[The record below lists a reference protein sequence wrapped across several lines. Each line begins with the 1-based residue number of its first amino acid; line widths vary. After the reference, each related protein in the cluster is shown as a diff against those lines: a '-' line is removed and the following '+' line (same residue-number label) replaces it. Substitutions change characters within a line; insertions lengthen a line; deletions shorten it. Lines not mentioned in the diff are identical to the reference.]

1 MSSGFEESQNHAD
14 ESAGSY
20 TKTLWGKEVLMFKLL
35 RFEDGI
41 EAFEIILNP
50 EGMDVCFLMI
60 PTLISIGH
68 CVEQLLWRRRELPD
82 SPFLLGGQKTV

>member
-1 MSSGFEESQNHAD
+1 
-14 ESAGSY
+14 
-20 TKTLWGKEVLMFKLL
+20 MFKLL

-82 SPFLLGGQKTV
+82 SLFLLEGQKTVSLRKSDPELLMSTKAP

>member
-1 MSSGFEESQNHAD
+1 
-14 ESAGSY
+14 
-20 TKTLWGKEVLMFKLL
+20 MFKLL

-82 SPFLLGGQKTV
+82 SLFLLGGQKTVSLRKSDPELLMSTKAP